1 MNYSHIPGKVN
12 RAEDFK
18 ATPYIGNDLLISAG
32 YIRPSGK
39 GLISYLPLGKL
50 VINNLINLINE
61 EMEKLGGMEINTPLI
76 APEALWEQTGRNR
89 TDSMEIGRFNDR
101 DGRSMIL
108 SPTHEEAVT
117 SLLKDDIK
125 SHKDLPLFVFQNQ
138 LKYRDEIR
146 PRGYLIRS
154 REFMMHDGYSFH
166 RNFTELNNFFPKIFK
181 AYKGILKECGIE
193 FITNEADTGFMHGS
207 RSYEFTMLHRSGKN
221 VIIQCPHCGYR
232 ASQTIAHSEKAVHI
246 EPLKDMSELTCQECE
261 RNEKRP
267 THRAKCKLFR
277 SGKRFVMAIYRED
290 FKLSK
295 DKLKKI
301 ASLNELTPATVK
313 ETRGLGLDPQS
324 LSPFNISSS
333 VLLVVDDSIVKST
346 NLIFPSGA
354 EGYCFSHV
362 NFGRDFDAHKIGDIV
377 RAGNN
382 DSCSIC
388 GEKMESIR
396 GIELAHIF
404 KLNDF
409 YSEKFSLTFQ
419 DKDNRIKRPFM
430 GSYGIGLGRLL
441 FAIADS
447 NRDEKGLVWPVKLA
461 PFHYYLMG
469 IGKSPAIKETI
480 FKLAEKMG
488 KRVIVDD
495 RREGIGVKLRD
506 CDMLGIPLRI
516 IISKRFLEKGEVEVY
531 KRLDSSI
538 QYIEYKN
545 LLNHLNEWEREQ
557 GIE

>member
-1 MNYSHIPGKVN
+1 
-12 RAEDFK
+12 
-18 ATPYIGNDLLISAG
+18 
-32 YIRPSGK
+32 
-39 GLISYLPLGKL
+39 
-50 VINNLINLINE
+50 
-61 EMEKLGGMEINTPLI
+61 
-76 APEALWEQTGRNR
+76 
-89 TDSMEIGRFNDR
+89 
-101 DGRSMIL
+101 
-108 SPTHEEAVT
+108 
-117 SLLKDDIK
+117 
-125 SHKDLPLFVFQNQ
+125 
-138 LKYRDEIR
+138 
-146 PRGYLIRS
+146 
-154 REFMMHDGYSFH
+154 
-166 RNFTELNNFFPKIFK
+166 
-181 AYKGILKECGIE
+181 
-193 FITNEADTGFMHGS
+193 
-207 RSYEFTMLHRSGKN
+207 
-221 VIIQCPHCGYR
+221 
-232 ASQTIAHSEKAVHI
+232 
-246 EPLKDMSELTCQECE
+246 
-261 RNEKRP
+261 
-267 THRAKCKLFR
+267 
-277 SGKRFVMAIYRED
+277 
-290 FKLSK
+290 
-295 DKLKKI
+295 
-301 ASLNELTPATVK
+301 
-313 ETRGLGLDPQS
+313 
-324 LSPFNISSS
+324 
-333 VLLVVDDSIVKST
+333 LVVDDSIVKST

-404 KLNDF
+404 KLDDF